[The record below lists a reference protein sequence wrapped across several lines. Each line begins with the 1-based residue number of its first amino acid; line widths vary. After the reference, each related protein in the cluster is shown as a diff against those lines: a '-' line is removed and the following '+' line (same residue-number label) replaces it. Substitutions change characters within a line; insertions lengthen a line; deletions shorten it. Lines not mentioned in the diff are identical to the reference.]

1 MASLRDIGYFQ
12 YQMDRVGEICKQR
25 NWKKDWSSGGCYIHL
40 EVSEFIE
47 SLRGKGGKPVEEAA
61 DVIITLMAVLDH
73 YQIRAIDLLPALEDK
88 LEKLEEGSIGRVG
101 NE

>member
-1 MASLRDIGYFQ
+1 MQVRDVVFFQ
-12 YQMDRVGEICKQR
+12 QLIDRVGEICKAR
-25 NWKKDWSSGGCYIHL
+25 KWNKDWSGGGCYMHL

-47 SLRGKGGKPVEEAA
+47 SLRGKGGKPAEEAA

-73 YQIRAIDLLPALEDK
+73 YGIRSTQVLDALEVK
-88 LEKLEEGSIGRVG
+88 LEKLEAGSIGRMG